1 MGSFSLSLGRF
12 CNFPSLLETEAAGCS
27 PGPVPGVRAEGL
39 WAAGGGCVG
48 AALDPPGR
56 AGQGWPGVG
65 GLCVASPLPL
75 LCRCCPAVRPERSRA
90 AAAEGAGAPRV
101 GGGRTRPAVPCP
113 ALPCPAGPRGL
124 SPAFVTAQR
133 ACPAHGWQRL
143 CSLSRP
149 PGSEPRPASADAVLR
164 APARPV
170 SCYSGLCAAIPCVDS
185 SLLLI
190 PFPCHNNTSYT
201 FGSLLILVSCSDKP
215 HEGCCCGGCNWA
227 AIVPCLKRPARV
239 IHMGRRES

>member
-1 MGSFSLSLGRF
+1 MWEQHWTL
-12 CNFPSLLETEAAGCS
+12 P
-27 PGPVPGVRAEGL
+27 
-39 WAAGGGCVG
+39 
-48 AALDPPGR
+48 
-56 AGQGWPGVG
+56 AGQGRG
-65 GLCVASPLPL
+65 GRAWAVSAWRHR
-75 LCRCCPAVRPERSRA
+75 CRCCADVAQLCGRSAAGRRQQRA
-90 AAAEGAGAPRV
+90 LVLRVLAEGGP
-101 GGGRTRPAVPCP
+101 GRRCP
-113 ALPCPAGPRGL
+113 ALSCPAGPRGL

-170 SCYSGLCAAIPCVDS
+170 SCYSGLCAATPCVDS

-227 AIVPCLKRPARV
+227 AIVPCLQRPARV